1 MPRTPLPGPDE
12 PGPDEPGP
20 GEPVPAGHL
29 CVPVRPGAHGVTARL
44 FRTPVGARTA
54 VGFTTPGRLR
64 ATLGAGQPW
73 IPLSEPALRALA
85 RPLGIRALT
94 VDPTLTAPRA
104 AREAAPSGKAGKTG
118 SREAAA
124 AREPAPVP
132 ASGLLSPRGLPG
144 PHAAAPVFRSPCA
157 RRATPAELGAREA
170 GS

>member
-12 PGPDEPGP
+12 PGP
-20 GEPVPAGHL
+20 GEPAPAGHL

-94 VDPTLTAPRA
+94 VDPTLTAPG
-104 AREAAPSGKAGKTG
+104 AAPARGPAAV
-118 SREAAA
+118 REPA
-124 AREPAPVP
+124 PAPVP

-157 RRATPAELGAREA
+157 RRESPAELGAREA